1 MNGISAMALGAFVLM
16 VAAVASG
23 RARSSEVP
31 GTSQATPVQS
41 VPAGNKSGVPQLTP
55 LFTIGGVVGVY
66 LWAPVEPTYDASANR
81 NLAANPLLE
90 SSGPT
95 TR

>member
-1 MNGISAMALGAFVLM
+1 MNGISAMALGAFVLT